1 MNHCHEYLTDK
12 KISIQYCET
21 KYRDMSAHRYFL
33 THLLISSTSIT
44 DVSGGFLPV
53 FEWRRVW
60 TRGSNTCC
68 PSHSPLVHFPSEW
81 TGPLTAHHWSHQS
94 LFLCSRC
101 FPMSAAPP
109 PPLPTPASRQR
120 KMEKPPPSHPL
131 CRLPFP
137 RPHHRLGPRGQGGG
151 ETQADVQALC
161 WGNTFR
167 SMAASVGENAGRQ
180 WHAGTKTVSERTP
193 AVPWVLDDSSIYEH
207 AAGSWK
213 LRGRLGNKDTN
224 GRWLIDNWSKWLL
237 WYWYHHWRRAIDPTA
252 ETTLCLQL
260 NWPHVWL
267 KKRKKGRKEEGK
279 KERKEGDK
287 KGRK

>member
-1 MNHCHEYLTDK
+1 MNIWLIK
-12 KISIQYCET
+12 
-21 KYRDMSAHRYFL
+21 KYRYSIVKRNIAICQRID
-33 THLLISSTSIT
+33 ISSHTFSSHQPPSLTSQVGFYQCLN
-44 DVSGGFLPV
+44 DAGSGLGGQ
-53 FEWRRVW
+53 
-60 TRGSNTCC
+60 TRAVR
-68 PSHSPLVHFPSEW
+68 LI
-81 TGPLTAHHWSHQS
+81 LHWSISHQS
-94 LFLCSRC
+94 GQALWLHITGVISLYFY
-101 FPMSAAPP
+101 AADVSPCQQPP
-109 PPLPTPASRQR
+109 PPRPPLPTPASRQR

-137 RPHHRLGPRGQGGG
+137 RPHHRRGPRGQGGG

-213 LRGRLGNKDTN
+213 LRERLGNKDTN

-252 ETTLCLQL
+252 ATTLCLQL